1 MDKKGAFMLVTFH
14 SDAYENITYF
24 GDIAK
29 QLLALMGHSGTVPGA
44 IKSQDLSEAL
54 SHLQQGLKGK
64 SDPSAD
70 EDEDGEA
77 EIGLAKR
84 AIPLINLLQASIK
97 DDCDVLWDA

>member
-1 MDKKGAFMLVTFH
+1 MLVTFH

-29 QLLALMGHSGTVPGA
+29 QLLTLMGHSGTIPGA
-44 IKSQDLSEAL
+44 IKSHELPAAL
-54 SHLQQGLKGK
+54 SQLQQGLQGK
-64 SDPSAD
+64 KNPVQE
-70 EDEDGEA
+70 EDEEGEV

-97 DDCDVLWDA
+97 KDCNVLWDA